1 MQHFAIRN
9 LHRNEFVDNFVEEIS
24 HQQTIIMKRTII
36 FILAAL
42 AMMQCK
48 AQSLLMP
55 EQESNVMNEKRAV
68 VEEQARFAST
78 EQYADLCIKQKSLV
92 TINSLVFTIY
102 TE

>member
-1 MQHFAIRN
+1 
-9 LHRNEFVDNFVEEIS
+9 
-24 HQQTIIMKRTII
+24 MKRTII

-48 AQSLLMP
+48 AQSVLMP

-78 EQYADLCIKQKSLV
+78 EQYADMCIKYHVL
-92 TINSLVFTIY
+92 
-102 TE
+102 